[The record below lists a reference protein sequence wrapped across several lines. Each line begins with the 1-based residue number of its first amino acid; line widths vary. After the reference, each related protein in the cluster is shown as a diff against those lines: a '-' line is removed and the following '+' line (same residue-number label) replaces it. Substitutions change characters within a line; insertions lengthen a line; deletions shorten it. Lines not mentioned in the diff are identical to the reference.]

1 MAYSQSSIMIR
12 VHEIALKGKN
22 RPMFLRK
29 LESNL
34 KLALKDFPQCSIKKT
49 HIGVGI
55 ADVDEDSLNEVL
67 ELSLIHISEPTRP
80 Y

>member
-1 MAYSQSSIMIR
+1 MAYSQNSIMIR

-34 KLALKDFPQCSIKKT
+34 KLALKDFPQCNIKKT

-55 ADVDEDSLNEVL
+55 ADVDENSLDEV
-67 ELSLIHISEPTRP
+67 
-80 Y
+80 